1 MCIYTRAI
9 SPRSLGNDKA
19 QLASSFLE
27 MYMLDLTSLW
37 GSGWPVW
44 LLHREPVWILVTY
57 FTSSHLWA
65 GPITSALVLSH
76 WWRGLVKHLFNIPW
90 LRSQSR
96 SPKQHCASS
105 LWQGASSYQLQVGG
119 VLFQRSSQFDT
130 SFSYMS
136 TCLCSLQY
144 LPSAR
149 ILDKLNTGTSDGCL
163 FLICLDGSNNLNR
176 YQRKNKGPGSV

>member
-1 MCIYTRAI
+1 MIKHSSRHLSWRCTCLI
-9 SPRSLGNDKA
+9 SRPCEAAGDLFGCSTGSQSEFWSL
-19 QLASSFLE
+19 
-27 MYMLDLTSLW
+27 T
-37 GSGWPVW
+37 
-44 LLHREPVWILVTY
+44 

-90 LRSQSR
+90 LWSQSR